1 MELFMKST
9 AGKLALFIIAG
20 IMGVVVLALGALM
33 IFFPAD
39 KIKNLVVSEGSK
51 ALGRTITIDKV
62 NFSLYPFIGATIKG
76 LEVDG
81 TSRESFTKEKFVTL
95 DKIQVQIALMS
106 LFSKKPEITKIIL
119 DKPQI
124 LIEIDTAGHFSF
136 DDLAVM
142 QPSDTLKKEKKSSGP
157 LVLPVPVTLK
167 MFAINNGVITYRDMK
182 SKQEFSVN
190 DLDQEMQFSIDK
202 ELKDI
207 RTNGELVLG
216 NVSVK
221 TKEIVTPLKN
231 LKITLA
237 HDVGADLVNGTAT
250 VNQLRLS
257 FQKLF
262 FNLKGNI
269 TNLNATP
276 LVDLEL
282 ESDPLQISDILQ
294 EIPVELAPDVAQLTA
309 SGVAALTL
317 AIKGEVRD
325 SVPLPIN
332 GTCKLDNV
340 NVKYTALPKSINNLN
355 ALCDFTDT
363 SVSISTMKFNLGEN
377 PVELHASFI
386 NFKNPYVDLGIL
398 AKLNL
403 TDFRDIFV
411 LPPGAALA
419 GIANI
424 DINAKGRPDPN
435 DPSKLDLKGIVSFGD
450 LSVLWPP
457 LVKPAVIKG
466 DVTLSSIA
474 IGQNLDVAIGSSALK
489 LNGTMK
495 NYLSMVFPVKGK
507 TLPRPYT
514 EFTLAAPMLN
524 IDEFWPQSKDT
535 STAAPAAAG
544 SADAPLLLAPLPGI
558 DLKAVIKST
567 RCIYQGITL
576 DNLNMSVNV
585 INDIANINI
594 RTGFAGGT
602 ITNVLNGD
610 LRDVNDVKFTNAFN
624 VEKVQVSDL
633 ISKFSPFI
641 KPVNVLNRE
650 LVNLQNSLSGRL
662 SLQSTFNGSGR
673 SQAGI
678 MKTLFGD
685 VSIRMGDGQITQ
697 SNMVASLASKVEKFV
712 DIKDIKFRDM
722 KAAVHVENEMLHFE
736 DFKIGSSAGDWDIKG
751 STGFNG
757 VLELA
762 VNNRLTKELSDKV
775 NALQSKGRD
784 AAKNL
789 LAGTK
794 FAAAS
799 QLIDNVGIPSD
810 REGRVTLKMN
820 LGGTIDKPEAA
831 FTGFGEGVEKPAGQ
845 QTPTQQ
851 VKQQVQQVIE
861 EKKAEFKNTIEEEK
875 AKAEDAARKKLEE
888 EKAVLEEQAKQK
900 QEQLKNEGLK
910 KLKKLF

>member
-1 MELFMKST
+1 MKIT
-9 AGKLALFIIAG
+9 AGKLALYSIAG
-20 IMGVVVLALGALM
+20 IMGIVILAIGVLL

-39 KIKNLVVSEGSK
+39 KIKTLVASEGSK
-51 ALGRTITIDKV
+51 ALGRTVTIDKV
-62 NFSLYPFIGATIKG
+62 QFSLFPFIGATIKG

-95 DKIQVQIALMS
+95 DKIQVQIAVMS
-106 LFSKKPEITKIIL
+106 LFNKKPEISKIIL
-119 DKPQI
+119 DKPRI
-124 LIEIDTAGHFSF
+124 LIEVDTAGHFSF

-142 QPSDTLKKEKKSSGP
+142 QSSDTLKKEKKSSGP

-167 MFAINNGVITYRDMK
+167 TFAINNGVIIYRDMK

-190 DLDQEMQFSIDK
+190 DLDQSIQFSIDK

-207 RTNGELVLG
+207 RTSGELVLG

-221 TKEIVTPLKN
+221 TKEIVKPLKD
-231 LKITLA
+231 LKITLT
-237 HDVGADLVNGTAT
+237 HDVVADLVNGTAT

-262 FNLKGNI
+262 FNLKGNV

-276 LVDLEL
+276 LVDLHL
-282 ESDPLQISDILQ
+282 ESDPMQISDILK
-294 EIPVELAPDVAQLTA
+294 EIPVELAPDVAKLTA
-309 SGVAALTL
+309 SGVAAVTL

-340 NVKYTALPKSINNLN
+340 NVKYTELPKSINNLN

-403 TDFRDIFV
+403 TDFKDIFV
-411 LPPGAALA
+411 LPPGAALS
-419 GIANI
+419 GTANI

-435 DPSKLDLKGIVSFGD
+435 DPSKLDLKGVVNFGD

-489 LNGTMK
+489 LNGSMK

-514 EFTLAAPMLN
+514 EFTLTASRLDV
-524 IDEFWPQSKDT
+524 DEFWPQSKDT
-535 STAAPAAAG
+535 SVAPAAAG
-544 SADAPLLLAPLPGI
+544 SADAPLLLTPLPGI

-610 LRDVNDVKFTNAFN
+610 LRDVNDIKFTNALN
-624 VEKVQVSDL
+624 IEKVQVSDL
-633 ISKFSPFI
+633 MSKFAPFI

-650 LVNLQNSLSGRL
+650 IVNLQNSLSGRL

-678 MKTLFGD
+678 MKTLLGD
-685 VSIRMGDGQITQ
+685 VSIGVGDGQITK
-697 SNMVASLASKVEKFV
+697 SEMVTSLASKVEKFV
-712 DIKDIKFRDM
+712 DIKDIKFREL

-757 VLELA
+757 VLQMA
-762 VNNRLTKELSDKV
+762 VNNRLTKELSDRV
-775 NALQSKGRD
+775 NALQGKGRD
-784 AAKNL
+784 VAKNL

-810 REGRVTLKMN
+810 PEGRITLKMN
-820 LGGTIDKPEAA
+820 LGGTIEKPEAA
-831 FTGFGEGVEKPAGQ
+831 FAGFGEGAAKTAGQ

-861 EKKAEFKNTIEEEK
+861 EKKAEIKNTIDEEK
-875 AKAEDAARKKLEE
+875 AKAEEATRKKIEE
-888 EKAVLEEQAKQK
+888 EKAALEEQAKQK

>member
-1 MELFMKST
+1 MKIS
-9 AGKLALFIIAG
+9 AGKLALYIIAG
-20 IMGVVVLALGALM
+20 IMGIVILAVGALL

-39 KIKNLVVSEGSK
+39 KIKTLAASEGSK
-51 ALGRTITIDKV
+51 ALGRTVTIDKV
-62 NFSLYPFIGATIKG
+62 QFSLFPFIGATIKG

-81 TSRESFTKEKFVTL
+81 TSRESFTKEKFVKL
-95 DKIQVQIALMS
+95 DKIQVQIAVMS
-106 LFSKKPEITKIIL
+106 LFNKKPEISKIIL
-119 DKPQI
+119 DKPRI

-142 QPSDTLKKEKKSSGP
+142 QSSDTLKKEKKSAGP

-167 MFAINNGVITYRDMK
+167 TFAINNGVIIYRDMK

-190 DLDQEMQFSIDK
+190 DLDQSIQFSIDK

-207 RTNGELVLG
+207 RTSGELVLG
-216 NVSVK
+216 DVFVK
-221 TKEIVTPLKN
+221 TKEIVKPLKN
-231 LKITLA
+231 LKITLT
-237 HDVGADLVNGTAT
+237 HDVTADLVSGTAT
-250 VNQLRLS
+250 VKQLRLS

-276 LVDLEL
+276 RVDLQL

-294 EIPVELAPDVAQLTA
+294 EIPVELAPDVAKLTA
-309 SGVAALTL
+309 SGVMALTL

-325 SVPLPIN
+325 SASLPIN

-377 PVELHASFI
+377 PIELHASFI
-386 NFKNPYVDLGIL
+386 NFKNPYIDLGIL

-419 GIANI
+419 GTANI

-435 DPSKLDLKGIVSFGD
+435 DPSKLDLKGIVNFGD

-457 LVKPAVIKG
+457 LVKPAVIRG

-474 IGQNLDVAIGSSALK
+474 IGQNLDVTIGSSALK
-489 LNGTMK
+489 LNGSMK
-495 NYLSMVFPVKGK
+495 NYLSMVFPAKGK

-514 EFTLAAPMLN
+514 EFTLAASMLN

-535 STAAPAAAG
+535 STAAPAAG
-544 SADAPLLLAPLPGI
+544 SADVPLLTPLPGI
-558 DLKAVIKST
+558 DLKAVIKSNK
-567 RCIYQGITL
+567 CIYQGITL

-585 INDIANINI
+585 INDIANINV

-602 ITNVLNGD
+602 ITNVLNSD
-610 LRDVNDVKFTNAFN
+610 LRNVNDIKFTNAFN

-633 ISKFSPFI
+633 FSKFAPFI

-650 LVNLQNSLSGRL
+650 IVNLQNSLIGSL
-662 SLQSTFNGSGR
+662 SLQSTFNGRGR
-673 SQAGI
+673 SQADL
-678 MKTLFGD
+678 MKTLLGD
-685 VSIRMGDGQITQ
+685 VSIGVGDGQITK
-697 SNMVASLASKVEKFV
+697 SPMVASLASKVEKFV
-712 DIKDIKFRDM
+712 DIKDIKFREM
-722 KAAVHVENEMLHFE
+722 KAAIHVENEMLQFE

-757 VLELA
+757 VLKMA

-784 AAKNL
+784 VAKNL
-789 LAGTK
+789 LTGTK

-810 REGRVTLKMN
+810 REGRITLKMN

-831 FTGFGEGVEKPAGQ
+831 FAGFGEGVGKPAEQ

-851 VKQQVQQVIE
+851 AKQQVQQVIE
-861 EKKAEFKNTIEEEK
+861 EKKAELKNTIDEDR
-875 AKAEDAARKKLEE
+875 AKAEEAARKKLEE
-888 EKAVLEEQAKQK
+888 EKAALEEQAKQK

>member
-1 MELFMKST
+1 MKIT
-9 AGKLALFIIAG
+9 TGKLAFYIIAG
-20 IMGVVVLALGALM
+20 ILGVVVLAISALL

-39 KIKNLVVSEGSK
+39 KIRTLVASEGSK
-51 ALGRTITIDKV
+51 VLGRTVEIDKV
-62 NFSLYPFIGATIKG
+62 QFSLFPFIGATIKG
-76 LEVDG
+76 LSVDG
-81 TSRESFTKEKFVTL
+81 TSRESFTKEKFITL

-106 LFSKKPEITKIIL
+106 LFNKKPEITTIIL
-119 DKPQI
+119 DKPKV
-124 LIEIDTAGHFSF
+124 LVEIDTTGHFSF

-142 QPSDTLKKEKKSSGP
+142 QSSDTVQKEKKSSGP

-167 MFAINNGVITYRDMK
+167 KFAINNGIITYRDMK

-190 DLDQEMQFSIDK
+190 DLDQSIQFSIDK

-207 RTNGELVLG
+207 RTSGELVLG
-216 NVSVK
+216 SVSVK
-221 TKEIVTPLKN
+221 TKEIVKPLKN
-231 LKITLA
+231 LKVTLA
-237 HDVGADLVNGTAT
+237 HDVVADLVNGTAT
-250 VNQLRLS
+250 VKQLRLS

-262 FNLKGNI
+262 FNLNGNV
-269 TNLNATP
+269 TNLNAVP
-276 LVDLEL
+276 MLDLHL
-282 ESDPLQISDILQ
+282 ESEPLQIADILK
-294 EIPVELAPDVAQLTA
+294 EIPVELAPDVAKLTA
-309 SGVAALTL
+309 SGVAAITL

-325 SVPLPIN
+325 SVPLPVN

-340 NVKYTALPKSINNLN
+340 NIKYTALPKSINNLN
-355 ALCDFTDT
+355 AVCDFTDT

-377 PVELHASFI
+377 PVELHASFV
-386 NFKNPYVDLGIL
+386 NFKNPFVDLGIL

-419 GIANI
+419 GTANI
-424 DINAKGRPDPN
+424 DINAKGRPDPD
-435 DPSKLDLKGIVSFGD
+435 DPSKLDLKGIVNFGD

-457 LVKPAVIKG
+457 LVKPAVIRG

-474 IGQNLDVAIGSSALK
+474 IGQNLDVTIGGSSLK

-514 EFTLAAPMLN
+514 EFTLAASMLN

-535 STAAPAAAG
+535 SAAPAAAG
-544 SADAPLLLAPLPGI
+544 SVDAPLLTPLPGI

-567 RCIYQGITL
+567 KCIYQGIIL
-576 DNLNMSVNV
+576 DNLTMSVNV
-585 INDIANINI
+585 INDIANINV

-610 LRDVNDVKFTNAFN
+610 LRDVNDIKFTNAFN
-624 VEKVQVSDL
+624 VDKVQVSDL
-633 ISKFSPFI
+633 FSKFAPFI

-662 SLQSTFNGSGR
+662 SLQSTFNGRGR
-673 SQAGI
+673 SQADI
-678 MKTLFGD
+678 MKTLLGD
-685 VSIRMGDGQITQ
+685 VSVGVGDGTITK
-697 SNMVASLASKVEKFV
+697 SEMVASLASKVEKFAE
-712 DIKDIKFRDM
+712 IKDIQFRDL
-722 KAAVHVENEMLHFE
+722 KAAIHVEKEMLHFE
-736 DFKIGSSAGDWDIKG
+736 NFKIGSSAGDWDIKG

-757 VLELA
+757 VLQLA

-775 NALQSKGRD
+775 TALQGRGRE

-810 REGRVTLKMN
+810 REGRITLKLN
-820 LGGTIDKPEAA
+820 LGGTIDKPEATFA
-831 FTGFGEGVEKPAGQ
+831 GFGEGVAKPAEQ
-845 QTPTQQ
+845 QTPSQQ
-851 VKQQVQQVIE
+851 VQQQVQQVIE
-861 EKKAEFKNTIEEEK
+861 EKKAELKNTIDEEK

-888 EKAVLEEQAKQK
+888 EKAALEEQAKQK

>member
-1 MELFMKST
+1 MKIS

-20 IMGVVVLALGALM
+20 IMGVIALAIGALL

-39 KIKNLVVSEGSK
+39 KIKNLVASEGSK
-51 ALGRTITIDKV
+51 ILGRTVTIDKV
-62 NFSLYPFIGATIKG
+62 QFSLFPFIGATIKG

-81 TSRESFTKEKFVTL
+81 TSRESFTKDKFVTL
-95 DKIQVQIALMS
+95 EKIQVQIAVMS
-106 LFSKKPEITKIIL
+106 LFNKKPEITKIIL
-119 DKPQI
+119 DKPHI

-142 QPSDTLKKEKKSSGP
+142 QSSDTLKKEKKSSGP
-157 LVLPVPVTLK
+157 LVLPVPVTLQK
-167 MFAINNGVITYRDMK
+167 FAINNGVIIYRDMK

-190 DLDQEMQFSIDK
+190 DLDQSIQFSIDK

-207 RTNGELVLG
+207 RTSGELVLG
-216 NVSVK
+216 SVSVK
-221 TKEIVTPLKN
+221 TKEIVKPLKN
-231 LKITLA
+231 LKISLTHDLA
-237 HDVGADLVNGTAT
+237 ADLVNGTAT

-262 FNLKGNI
+262 FNLKGNV

-276 LVDLEL
+276 LVDLHL
-282 ESDPLQISDILQ
+282 ESDALQINDILQ
-294 EIPVELAPDVAQLTA
+294 EIPVELAPDVAKLTA
-309 SGVAALTL
+309 SGVAAITL

-340 NVKYTALPKSINNLN
+340 NIKYTALSKSVNNLN

-419 GIANI
+419 GTANI

-435 DPSKLDLKGIVSFGD
+435 DPSKLDLKGLVNFGD

-474 IGQNLDVAIGSSALK
+474 IGQNLDVTIGGSALK

-514 EFTLAAPMLN
+514 EFTLAASMLN

-535 STAAPAAAG
+535 SSAAPGAAG
-544 SADAPLLLAPLPGI
+544 SADAPLLAPLPGI
-558 DLKAVIKST
+558 DMKAVIKST

-585 INDIANINI
+585 INDIANINV
-594 RTGFAGGT
+594 RTGFSGGT

-610 LRDVNDVKFTNAFN
+610 LRDVNDIKFTNAFN

-633 ISKFSPFI
+633 ISKFAPFI

-662 SLQSTFNGSGR
+662 SLQSTFNGRGR
-673 SQAGI
+673 SQADI
-678 MKTLFGD
+678 MKTLLGD
-685 VSIRMGDGQITQ
+685 VSLRVGDGQITK
-697 SNMVASLASKVEKFV
+697 SDMVASLASKVEKFV
-712 DIKDIKFRDM
+712 DIKDIQFRDM
-722 KAAVHVENEMLHFE
+722 KAAIHVENERLNFE
-736 DFKIGSSAGDWDIKG
+736 DFKIGSTAGDWDIKG
-751 STGFNG
+751 STGFDG
-757 VLELA
+757 VLQMA

-775 NALQSKGRD
+775 NALQNKGRD

-810 REGRVTLKMN
+810 REGRITLKML
-820 LGGTIDKPEAA
+820 LGGTIEKPEASFA
-831 FTGFGEGVEKPAGQ
+831 GFGEGVGKPAEQ
-845 QTPTQQ
+845 QTPSQQ

-861 EKKAEFKNTIEEEK
+861 EKKEQLKNAIDEEK
-875 AKAEDAARKKLEE
+875 AKVEDAARKKLEE
-888 EKAVLEEQAKQK
+888 EKAALEEQAKQK

-910 KLKKLF
+910 KLKKIF